1 MQDWPER
8 ERYTAEDLLQI
19 IRILRDRE
27 NGCPWDKVQ
36 THASIRKN
44 FLEETC
50 EALEAIDADDAAM
63 MREEL
68 GDVLMQ
74 VAFHTVMEE
83 ERGRFDFEQ
92 VCREVCEKLVFRHP
106 NIFAS
111 SAARNAGINSWDAL
125 KNKEKGRRTLADELD
140 TVPATLPALMRAA
153 KLQKR
158 AARCGVETAA
168 APADIIA
175 AAETAVSAADKAVAE
190 QAVGELLF
198 TAAALARQAGV
209 DPEQALQKRN
219 AHDVQEGILIPQGII
234 VTVLALL
241 FVLIPNG
248 NTAFATLVDMATA
261 LYLVMYMLMFAAA
274 IRLRNTH
281 PEVRRTYRV
290 PAIRLVAGVGFV
302 ASAAAF
308 VLTFVRPAG
317 FTGLDSVSYAI
328 LVAVVVLVLGLPP
341 LVLYGMRKPG
351 WDLRSDA
358 ERNTDTYD
366 VLVNPE
372 Y

>member
-1 MQDWPER
+1 MLDWVPSAP
-8 ERYTAEDLLQI
+8 YTAEQLLEVL
-19 IRILRDRE
+19 RILRDPE

-50 EALEAIDADDAAM
+50 EVLEAIDADDPAM
-63 MREEL
+63 LREEL

-74 VAFHTVMEE
+74 VAFHAVIEE
-83 ERGRFDFEQ
+83 ERGRFTFED

-111 SAARNAGINSWDAL
+111 SAAQNAGINGWDAL
-125 KNKEKGRRTLADELD
+125 KNKEKGRLTLADDLES
-140 TVPATLPALMRAA
+140 VPRALPALMRAA

-168 APADIIA
+168 APADIAA

-219 AHDVQEGILIPQGII
+219 AAFLAEHAGRAENQE
-234 VTVLALL
+234 
-241 FVLIPNG
+241 
-248 NTAFATLVDMATA
+248 
-261 LYLVMYMLMFAAA
+261 
-274 IRLRNTH
+274 
-281 PEVRRTYRV
+281 
-290 PAIRLVAGVGFV
+290 
-302 ASAAAF
+302 S
-308 VLTFVRPAG
+308 
-317 FTGLDSVSYAI
+317 
-328 LVAVVVLVLGLPP
+328 
-341 LVLYGMRKPG
+341 
-351 WDLRSDA
+351 
-358 ERNTDTYD
+358 
-366 VLVNPE
+366 
-372 Y
+372 